1 MFRVSKDEKL
11 PKLSFYC
18 YNLLVVEQKKDI
30 KKYNQIKYNDMNS
43 TLISMMK
50 SLDKGNDVFLKI
62 CCLLWS
68 KRSFVK

>member
-1 MFRVSKDEKL
+1 
-11 PKLSFYC
+11 
-18 YNLLVVEQKKDI
+18 
-30 KKYNQIKYNDMNS
+30 MNP

-68 KRSFVK
+68 KFCEITIIDISM